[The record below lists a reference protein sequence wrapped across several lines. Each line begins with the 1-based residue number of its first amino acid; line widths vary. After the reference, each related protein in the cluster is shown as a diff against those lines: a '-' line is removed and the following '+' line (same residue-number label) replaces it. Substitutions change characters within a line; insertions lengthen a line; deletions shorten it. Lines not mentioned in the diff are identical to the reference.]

1 MALLQNADRNGHRTG
16 TSQVPSGSYAPT
28 VLVKAIGL
36 HLTRIGMKTAPLVT
50 WWRAAVAGGG
60 LETGL
65 LPALVP
71 RVRQPRIRELCRP
84 CLWVGVCLM
93 VLLPTAA
100 SGREVPEAERFVH
113 TVEQQVV
120 EVLKRTGADEPQRI
134 REIADIMEVAVD
146 PETIGRVVLGR
157 QWLRASDH
165 QRRDFVVLF
174 RAHTL
179 ATLARRFASYSGT
192 EQFVVT
198 GSRAV
203 GADDI
208 MVSTQI
214 LYVNY
219 PPLNVGWRVRNGQQ
233 RLRIVD
239 VVVEEISFVVTNRA
253 EFASIVERRGMDG
266 LLQDLRARA
275 PEPR

>member
-28 VLVKAIGL
+28 VLVKWIGL

-93 VLLPTAA
+93 GLLPTAA

-146 PETIGRVVLGR
+146 LETIGRVVLGR

-174 RAHTL
+174 RAHML

>member
-1 MALLQNADRNGHRTG
+1 MALLQNADRNGHQTCPP
-16 TSQVPSGSYAPT
+16 QVPSGSYTAS
-28 VLVKAIGL
+28 VLVKWIGL

-134 REIADIMEVAVD
+134 REIAGIMEVAVD
-146 PETIGRVVLGR
+146 LETIGRVVLGR
-157 QWLRASDH
+157 YWRSASEH
-165 QRRDFVVLF
+165 QRRDFVILF

-208 MVSTQI
+208 TVSTQI
-214 LYVNY
+214 LYLNY
-219 PPLNVGWRVRNGQQ
+219 PPLNIGWRVRNGQQ

>member
-28 VLVKAIGL
+28 VLVRWIGL
-36 HLTRIGMKTAPLVT
+36 HLTRIGVKTAPLVT
-50 WWRAAVAGGG
+50 WWRPAVAGGG

-84 CLWVGVCLM
+84 CLWVGVCLT

-134 REIADIMEVAVD
+134 REIAGIMEVAVD
-146 PETIGRVVLGR
+146 LETIGRVVLGR

-165 QRRDFVVLF
+165 QRHDFVVLF